1 MMYPNVMVPRVSVVI
16 DKAFGGAYCAMDSL
30 TTSVRPRFC
39 RHYGFTTGQIAVMG
53 KEAGP
58 FFTYGPD
65 GGDSAIRER
74 HQERYEAEYLNMRL
88 AFAGRF
94 VSPLE
99 PEALRQCLVTDLPD
113 MYVQYQDYWQTL
125 VRELDMVQAQCPTLY
140 RELRYGAIRGLIH
153 PL

>member
-1 MMYPNVMVPRVSVVI
+1 
-16 DKAFGGAYCAMDSL
+16 
-30 TTSVRPRFC
+30 
-39 RHYGFTTGQIAVMG
+39 MG

-65 GGDSAIRER
+65 GGDAAIRER

-88 AFAGRF
+88 AFEGHF
-94 VSPLE
+94 VEPLE
-99 PEALRQCLVTDLPD
+99 PEALRQRLVAALPD